1 MRVFSRRY
9 LLWLGCVAENSGL
22 NKSVG
27 DSHGL
32 KGANPEFSATAKSGG
47 IFFEISPFE
56 KGRGLILDIR
66 EMAV

>member
-1 MRVFSRRY
+1 MT
-9 LLWLGCVAENSGL
+9 ENSGF

-56 KGRGLILDIR
+56 KAHGLNLNIR
-66 EMAV
+66 ELVG